1 MNIISIETEYQ
12 WVLKTLNSSLTLDHI
27 NVSFKLFKSYLTKW
41 SDELS
46 DVKLITIN
54 STYERQK
61 SIKVNEIKKKV
72 VMYN

>member
-12 WVLKTLNSSLTLDHI
+12 WVLKTLNSCLTIDQV
-27 NVSFKLFKSYLTKW
+27 NVSDKLFDAYLTKW

-46 DVKLITIN
+46 DVKLLTIN

-61 SIKVNEIKKKV
+61 SLKTIEILKNIV
-72 VMYN
+72 

>member
-27 NVSFKLFKSYLTKW
+27 NVSDRLFESYLTKW

-46 DVKLITIN
+46 DIKLMTIN

-61 SIKVNEIKKKV
+61 SLKSIEIQK
-72 VMYN
+72 NIN

>member
-27 NVSFKLFKSYLTKW
+27 NVCDRLFESYLTKW

-46 DVKLITIN
+46 DVKLMTIN

-61 SIKVNEIKKKV
+61 SLKSIEIQK
-72 VMYN
+72 NIN

>member
-27 NVSFKLFKSYLTKW
+27 NVSDRLFESYLTKW

-46 DVKLITIN
+46 DVKLMTIN

-61 SIKVNEIKKKV
+61 SLKSIEIQK
-72 VMYN
+72 NIN